1 MKTKNSNFRQWLNI
15 VWFEHKDE
23 VFEWTNKDPTYQL
36 AEYVEKY
43 KYWLKREYK
52 HQRGTK

>member
-1 MKTKNSNFRQWLNI
+1 MKPLTKFRQWLNI

-36 AEYVEKY
+36 PEYVEKY

-52 HQRGTK
+52 HQQGTK

>member
-1 MKTKNSNFRQWLNI
+1 MKPLTKFRQWLNI

-36 AEYVEKY
+36 PEYVAKY

-52 HQRGTK
+52 HQQGTK